1 MDKFKEVRAAPDQQ
15 DMPAKTQIE
24 LLANHGPHQC
34 FLLFTISLSHTH
46 NSQPCT
52 HAHANTHTL
61 PLSLSPS
68 QKLNTLRGEVDVAV
82 ARADAADTE
91 VKKLTEELS
100 QRDHEI
106 VSLKARLQRAE
117 EDLEK
122 ADVRMAA
129 AKVDLDEGENTKTV
143 GETLMRKVSLL
154 ETELDSAESNLRET
168 TEKYVFYFFVF
179 LHCFHFFL
187 GFWQR

>member
-1 MDKFKEVRAAPDQQ
+1 M
-15 DMPAKTQIE
+15 
-24 LLANHGPHQC
+24 
-34 FLLFTISLSHTH
+34 
-46 NSQPCT
+46 
-52 HAHANTHTL
+52 
-61 PLSLSPS
+61 
-68 QKLNTLRGEVDVAV
+68 

-143 GETLMRKVSLL
+143 GETLLRKVTLL
-154 ETELDSAESNLRET
+154 ESELDSAESNLRDT
-168 TEKYVFYFFVF
+168 TEKYVFFALFSF
-179 LHCFHFFL
+179 ELEAKFFL
-187 GFWQR
+187 AKMMLRQFLTSYFLLYIFSLLLLMV